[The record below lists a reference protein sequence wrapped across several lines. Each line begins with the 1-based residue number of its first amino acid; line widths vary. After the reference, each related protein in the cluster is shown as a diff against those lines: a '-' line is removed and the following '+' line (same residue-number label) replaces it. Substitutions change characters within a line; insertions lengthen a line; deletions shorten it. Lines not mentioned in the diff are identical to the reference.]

1 MSYQIT
7 TTVLGVV
14 LAGAILYLV
23 RRDHMH
29 GPYAAWWL
37 SVAAITVV
45 LGFFPRLIDWAAAWV
60 GISHPPNLIFALA
73 IGMMLIKL
81 LRVDIEASR
90 KERRIRRLAQKL
102 AILAEENARLR
113 ANDGGAGTPG
123 KQAGSG

>member
-7 TTVLGVV
+7 TTVLGLA

-23 RRDHMH
+23 RRDQMH

-37 SVAAITVV
+37 SVAGITVV
-45 LGFFPRLIDWAAAWV
+45 LGFFPRVIDWAAAWV
-60 GISHPPNLIFALA
+60 GISNPPNLIFALA

-113 ANDGGAGTPG
+113 APGAGKPG
-123 KQAGSG
+123 KQAGSR

>member
-113 ANDGGAGTPG
+113 ANDGDAGTPG